1 MMRQVAGWVMRMLGR
16 GMLGKMMEEARSM
29 KIRMKSVCREWRDL
43 LENLV
48 ARNESITRS
57 ATCHLVIGAPT
68 VAEEEE

>member
-1 MMRQVAGWVMRMLGR
+1 MRMLGR
-16 GMLGKMMEEARSM
+16 GMLGKMMEEARSLM
-29 KIRMKSVCREWRDL
+29 IRTKSVCREWRDL

-48 ARNESITRS
+48 ARNENIMRS